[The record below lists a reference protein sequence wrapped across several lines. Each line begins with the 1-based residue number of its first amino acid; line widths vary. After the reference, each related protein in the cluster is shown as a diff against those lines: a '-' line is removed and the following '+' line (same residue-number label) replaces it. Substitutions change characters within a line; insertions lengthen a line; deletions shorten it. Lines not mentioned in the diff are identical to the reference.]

1 MRKFI
6 LPFLIFIVFTTANGQ
21 IPTPNQPPPSTI
33 PSGTGAPAGKKYAV
47 KGQVI
52 EEETGTP
59 MGYAN
64 VAIFAAAD
72 SAVVGGIMTA
82 DNGSFEIKN
91 LLPGKY
97 YLTVNFIGFAKKS
110 MPVQI
115 AVAKPLT
122 DIGIIKL
129 KSSDQKIKEVE
140 VVAEKQ
146 RVEFKIDRRVVNVSQ
161 NIIATGGTA
170 VEVLENTPSIQT
182 DFEGN
187 VTLRGSSNFTVL
199 IDGKPS
205 VVKGSDAL
213 RQLPAG
219 SIDKIEIIT
228 NPSAKYD
235 PDGDSG
241 IINVVMKRQL
251 KDTFS
256 GLINM
261 TAGFNDKYRG
271 DANFTYRTKKW
282 DFVLGADFS
291 DMTTKGTRDMLQKI
305 TSGDTLT
312 SRQTLSDGTQYHKG
326 HNIKGGIDYMFNS
339 NTSIGFTGTIGSMEH
354 GDANLGHQNTTYN
367 LGIPSTYLYQDNS
380 SSRNSK
386 YWSGNL
392 NFMHKFNDKGHELQ
406 GIFYFSGENGDDIT
420 NQIDYN
426 TDSNWNPIVKDP
438 YKYRSNESPVE
449 NDYRLKLDYSLPFNE
464 NDKLEIGY
472 QGRYVKSLEDFLFE
486 EYNYLTAN
494 WVNNPKYS
502 SIVNFSQ
509 YIHALYGTFSHT
521 NKGFSYQAG
530 LRTEYTNRELISQG
544 TNTTYTFKRFDFF
557 PTLHLSQ
564 KFTGEYELQ
573 ASYSRRL
580 NRPEG
585 FMLEPFPSF
594 MDPYN
599 IRIGNPNLTPE
610 YAGSYELTL
619 LKHFNTSFVSLEGYY
634 RHTQDLMTRIQ
645 TLGTDGIMYHTMANM
660 NNDYSLGSELMINY
674 EIKPGMRLVASG
686 TLYNYWLKGAI
697 NGISVDQQST
707 NFDGKLNLDAKL
719 AKNTRFQLMGIY
731 RGPTVSAQGSRYA
744 MYWANASLKQD
755 LFKNKLSATLQIQDI
770 FGTMKFGGSSSGTNF
785 ENQFTFKRESQIV
798 QLTLSYRL
806 NNFKTKPGKEGMD
819 SNGNEGSGGMGE
831 F

>member
-6 LPFLIFIVFTTANGQ
+6 LPLLILLAIHTANGQ
-21 IPTPNQPPPSTI
+21 TPSPIQPPPSTI
-33 PSGTGAPAGKKYAV
+33 PSGASNATLKKFAV
-47 KGQVI
+47 RGLVI
-52 EEETGTP
+52 EAESGTP

-72 SAVVGGIMTA
+72 STVAGGIMTA

-91 LLPGKY
+91 LQPGKY
-97 YLTVNFIGFAKKS
+97 YLSVNFIGFAKKTI
-110 MPVQI
+110 PLQI
-115 AVAKPLT
+115 TTAKPVTELGT
-122 DIGIIKL
+122 IKL
-129 KSSDQKIKEVE
+129 QSTDQKINEVE

-187 VTLRGSSNFTVL
+187 VTLRGSANFTVL

-241 IINVVMKRQL
+241 IINVVMKRHQ

-261 TAGFNDKYRG
+261 TAGINNKYRG
-271 DANFTYRTKKW
+271 DANFTYRSKKW
-282 DFVLGADFS
+282 DFMVGADFA
-291 DMTTKGTRDMLQKI
+291 DMTNLGSRYYLQHI

-312 SRQTLSDGTQYHKG
+312 TRESHQDGTMVHKG
-326 HNIKGGIDYMFNS
+326 HNIKAGVDYSINAT
-339 NTSIGFTGTIGSMEH
+339 TSVGLVATIGSMEH
-354 GDANLGHQNTTYN
+354 GDANLGQQTTTYN
-367 LGIPSTYLYQDNS
+367 LGIPDSYLYQDNS
-380 SSRNSK
+380 SDRSSR
-386 YWSGNL
+386 YWSGNM
-392 NFMHKFNDKGHELQ
+392 NFMHKFNNKGHELQ
-406 GIFYFSGENGDDIT
+406 AIFYFSGENGDETT
-420 NQIDYN
+420 NNINYN
-426 TDSNWNPIVKDP
+426 TDSNFKPIEQDP
-438 YKYRSNESPVE
+438 YKYRSSDQPVVH
-449 NDYRLKLDYSLPFNE
+449 DYRLKLDYALPINE
-464 NDKLEIGY
+464 KDKLEAGY
-472 QGRYVKSLEDFLFE
+472 QGRFQKSMENFIFE
-486 EYNYLTAN
+486 EYDYLSAD

-502 SIVNFSQ
+502 SLVNFSQ
-509 YIHALYGTFSHT
+509 DIQALYATFSHT
-521 NKGFSYQAG
+521 NKTFSYQAG
-530 LRTEYTNRELISQG
+530 LRTEYTNRKLISEG
-544 TNTTYTFKRFDFF
+544 THKTYTLNRFDFF

-564 KFTGEYELQ
+564 KFVNEFELQ

-585 FMLEPFPSF
+585 FMLEPFPTF

-599 IRIGNPNLTPE
+599 IRIGNPALTPE

-619 LKHFNTSFVSLEGYY
+619 LKHYNTSFVSLEGYY
-634 RHTQDLMTRIQ
+634 RQTMDLMTRIQ
-645 TLGTDGIMYHTMANM
+645 TLETDGIMYHTMANM

-697 NGISVDQQST
+697 NGVSVDQQST
-707 NFDGKLNLDAKL
+707 NFDGKLNLDMKL
-719 AKNTRFQLMGIY
+719 AKNTRFQLMGVY
-731 RGPTVSAQGSRYA
+731 RGPTVSAQGSRKA
-744 MYWANASLKQD
+744 MYWANASVKQD
-755 LFKNKLSATLQIQDI
+755 LFKNKLSATLQVQDI
-770 FGTMKFGGSSSGTNF
+770 FGTMKFSGSSYGTGFN
-785 ENQFTFKRESQIV
+785 NQYTFKRESQIV
-798 QLTLSYRL
+798 QLTLSYKL
-806 NNFKTKPGKEGMD
+806 NNFKTKPGGPE
-819 SNGNEGSGGMGE
+819 SNNNEGGGAGGMGE